1 MQKICFVMDPLMYR
15 RSGYISGSVCS
26 HDTSDKRESSCR
38 DRTLRHKSTPNM
50 TPEQWTEEEVL
61 SGMGLDDK
69 KNCADVYAPAYVG
82 IKGSVLGCEK

>member
-1 MQKICFVMDPLMYR
+1 
-15 RSGYISGSVCS
+15 
-26 HDTSDKRESSCR
+26 
-38 DRTLRHKSTPNM
+38 M